1 MKKISILLAFAVIA
15 ASVFLSCGSTK
26 PASGEVKSAAVK
38 NADSTPDTTPN
49 SH

>member
-26 PASGEVKSAAVK
+26 PASGEVTSAVVESAVSAP
-38 NADSTPDTTPN
+38 NTPD